1 MLKIERQD
9 AYSWKGT
16 SVVLGKT
23 EIWFS
28 NLAVSWDHLGS
39 LNKSLAQAHPRDSGV
54 GGGAAVPAGCGDVKS
69 PQASPLTGSAA
80 DHSSGGGPG
89 WSQKSA
95 QLPGPCLLHSSGGPA
110 APLGLGPSGRLSRGL
125 GDMELKEESPT
136 PEPPFLLWEHPD
148 SGPQADSPGG
158 TPDKPYQALRG
169 RVPPRE

>member
-28 NLAVSWDHLGS
+28 KLAVSWDQGT
-39 LNKSLAQAHPRDSGV
+39 LNKSLAQAHPRHSGV
-54 GGGAAVPAGCGDVKS
+54 GGGAAVPTDCGDVKR
-69 PQASPLTGSAA
+69 PQASPLTGPAA
-80 DHSSGGGPG
+80 DHSSGGAPG
-89 WSQKSA
+89 RSQKSA

-110 APLGLGPSGRLSRGL
+110 ARLGLGPSGRLSRGS
-125 GDMELKEESPT
+125 GNMELKEESPT

-158 TPDKPYQALRG
+158 TPDKAHQALGG